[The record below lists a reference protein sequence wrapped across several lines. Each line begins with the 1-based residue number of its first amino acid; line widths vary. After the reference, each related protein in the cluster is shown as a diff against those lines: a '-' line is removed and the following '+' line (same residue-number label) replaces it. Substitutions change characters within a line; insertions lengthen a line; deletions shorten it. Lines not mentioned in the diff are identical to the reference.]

1 MAIAITLSM
10 FNYCLYVAMG
20 GLVLGRS
27 YDDDAQMHIHKC
39 SLPTAVTLS
48 QPSHPP
54 TSPAALGRVC
64 RRFLKSLSPAP
75 HASPEPP
82 DHQSTTTTT
91 TMASKSYLAFL
102 DNHAATD
109 MLARSKVPGLS
120 ALPSFIPHRVRRK
133 WRATKSRI
141 RSRQTPTSSIASLS
155 MSFSPSDTLRSLRT
169 HPWSIYDAQY
179 LFLAIVA
186 IFSLSVSEA
195 PGPFAKTFIAT
206 LLMTGLCLPITRQ
219 FLLPLLPT
227 LTWLLLFSGAKY
239 ISPDYRPAIWVRV
252 LPALENILYGANLSN
267 ILSAHKHT
275 VLDLLAWIPYGVVHY
290 VSPVVVC
297 GCMFIWG
304 PPGTLP
310 VFARAFGYMNIIAVL
325 IQILFP
331 CSPPWYENTYGLAA
345 ANYSIQGD
353 AAGLKAIDKLF
364 GFDMYTSTFLA
375 SPMVFGAFPSLHSGW
390 ATMETLFMGHVF
402 PKLFP
407 VYVFYTMWLWWSTMY
422 FSHHYAV
429 DLVAGSLLAGICFF
443 FGRANF
449 LPRPQSDKEFRW
461 DYDYVEIG
469 DPLDGA
475 GYSMLDIYEEF
486 QPHSDSDDWASG
498 SSSSYSTGGRS
509 PLGARSPTDDAQSLW
524 DGDTVASDTEL
535 SSRKD

>member
-1 MAIAITLSM
+1 MT
-10 FNYCLYVAMG
+10 N
-20 GLVLGRS
+20 
-27 YDDDAQMHIHKC
+27 
-39 SLPTAVTLS
+39 
-48 QPSHPP
+48 
-54 TSPAALGRVC
+54 
-64 RRFLKSLSPAP
+64 
-75 HASPEPP
+75 
-82 DHQSTTTTT
+82 
-91 TMASKSYLAFL
+91 KSYLAFL
-102 DNHAATD
+102 DSNAATD
-109 MLARSKVPGLS
+109 MLSRTKVPGLS
-120 ALPSFIPHRVRRK
+120 ALPSLIPHRVRRK

-141 RSRQTPTSSIASLS
+141 RSRQTPTSSIASLETS
-155 MSFSPSDTLRSLRT
+155 WSPSDTLRSLRT
-169 HPWSIYDAQY
+169 HSWSIYDAQY

-195 PGPFAKTFIAT
+195 PGPFVKTFIAT

-227 LTWLLLFSGAKY
+227 LTWLFLFSSCKY
-239 ISPDYRPAIWVRV
+239 ISPEYRPVIWVRV

-267 ILSAHKHT
+267 ILSANKHT

-290 VSPVVVC
+290 VSPVVVS

-310 VFARAFGYMNIIAVL
+310 IWARSFGYMNIIAVL
-325 IQILFP
+325 IQIVFP
-331 CSPPWYENTYGLAA
+331 CAPPWYENTYGLAP
-345 ANYSIQGD
+345 ANYSIHGD

-364 GFDMYTSTFLA
+364 GADIYTSTFLG

-429 DLVAGSLLAGICFF
+429 DLVAGSLLAGICYFF
-443 FGRANF
+443 SRAKF

-461 DYDYVEIG
+461 DYDYVEVG
-469 DPLDGA
+469 DPMDGA

-486 QPHSDSDDWASG
+486 LPHSDSDDWASG

-509 PLGARSPTDDAQSLW
+509 PVGARSPIDDAQSLW
-524 DGDTVASDTEL
+524 DGDTVGSDTEHTI
-535 SSRKD
+535 RKD

>member
-1 MAIAITLSM
+1 MA
-10 FNYCLYVAMG
+10 N
-20 GLVLGRS
+20 
-27 YDDDAQMHIHKC
+27 
-39 SLPTAVTLS
+39 
-48 QPSHPP
+48 
-54 TSPAALGRVC
+54 
-64 RRFLKSLSPAP
+64 
-75 HASPEPP
+75 
-82 DHQSTTTTT
+82 
-91 TMASKSYLAFL
+91 KSYLAFL
-102 DNHAATD
+102 DDSHASD
-109 MLARSKVPGLS
+109 MLSRTKVPGLA

-141 RSRQTPTSSIASLS
+141 RSRQSATSSISSLETSLS
-155 MSFSPSDTLRSLRT
+155 FSDTLKSLRT
-169 HPWSIYDAQY
+169 HSWSIYDAQY

-195 PGPFAKTFIAT
+195 PGPFAKTFVAG

-227 LTWLLLFSGAKY
+227 LTWLFLFSSCKY
-239 ISPDYRPAIWVRV
+239 ISGDYRPAIWVRV

-267 ILSAHKHT
+267 ILSEHKHT
-275 VLDLLAWIPYGVVHY
+275 VLDILAWLPYGIVHY
-290 VSPVVVC
+290 VSPVIVC

-310 VFARAFGYMNIIAVL
+310 VFARAFGYMNITAVL
-325 IQILFP
+325 IQTVFP
-331 CSPPWYENTYGLAA
+331 CSPPWYENTYGLAP
-345 ANYSIQGD
+345 ANYSIAGD

-364 GFDMYTSTFLA
+364 GVDLYTSGFHA
-375 SPMVFGAFPSLHSGW
+375 SPVVFGAFPSLHSGW
-390 ATMETLFMGHVF
+390 ATLETLFMGHLF

-429 DLVAGSLLAGICFF
+429 DLVAGSLLAGVCFF

-469 DPLDGA
+469 DPADSA

-509 PLGARSPTDDAQSLW
+509 PMGARSPIDADSQSLW
-524 DGDTVASDTEL
+524 DGDTVGSDTEQ
-535 SSRKD
+535 RKD